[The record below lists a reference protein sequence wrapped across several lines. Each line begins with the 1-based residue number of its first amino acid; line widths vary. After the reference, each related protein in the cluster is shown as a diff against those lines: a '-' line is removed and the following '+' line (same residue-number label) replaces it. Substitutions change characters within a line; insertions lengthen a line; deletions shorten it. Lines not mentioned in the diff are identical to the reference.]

1 MYTSRRKTMSTKTRT
16 TPRWK
21 HIHRVPAA
29 VSRGVRR
36 ALAAHSRAHSRD
48 NARLGVD
55 LIPREVFE
63 RTTREHARARGRSQS
78 ERASVSGLFFESHF
92 FEGGARRAWTTV
104 EVSNDEERFVYRSD
118 RW

>member
-1 MYTSRRKTMSTKTRT
+1 MYTSIRKTMITKTRA

-55 LIPREVFE
+55 LIPLGVCE
-63 RTTREHARARGRSQS
+63 RTTREFARARGRSQS
-78 ERASVSGLFFESHF
+78 ERASVSGLFFESRF
-92 FEGGARRAWTTV
+92 LKAVRDARGR
-104 EVSNDEERFVYRSD
+104 R
-118 RW
+118 